1 MYNAQQFAEFNQ
13 ANIEKTLRLTNIA
26 LAGAENL
33 LQLQFSL
40 ARDLIAENVETAK
53 AVANARSAQDLAEL
67 QKTLSQPA
75 VGKSLNLAR
84 TVFDAASNTQQEI
97 NKLVEE
103 QVLEFNKNLL
113 ASLDQAVAQ
122 APASGAAVSVLKNVV
137 ETANTAYDALNK
149 TAQRIGSNIAD
160 ATVAAVETGAKAAAS
175 ARKGA

>member
-1 MYNAQQFAEFNQ
+1 MYNAQQFVDFNQ

-33 LQLQFSL
+33 LQLQFTL

-53 AVANARSAQDLAEL
+53 ALANARTAQDLADL
-67 QKTLSQPA
+67 QKTLAQPA
-75 VGKSLNLAR
+75 VGKSLSLAR

-113 ASLDQAVAQ
+113 SSLDQAVQ
-122 APASGAAVSVLKNVV
+122 QTPASGAAVAVFKNVV

-149 TAQRIGSNIAD
+149 TAQRITGNIAE
-160 ATVAAVETGAKAAAS
+160 ATVAAVETGAKAASGRKS
-175 ARKGA
+175 A